1 MTILESLVV
10 LRSFQ
15 TIETIHSLQSPAR
28 EDEDITSSHQLDVC
42 VEASLKRLDQ
52 NKSTMNPWPEMNGA
66 LRGVGGPIRTVIRM
80 SLASARCQPV
90 CSQRG
95 HPWRLGNTVSRC
107 LPSVL

>member
-28 EDEDITSSHQLDVC
+28 EDEDITSSHHLDVC

-66 LRGVGGPIRTVIRM
+66 LRAWAGL
-80 SLASARCQPV
+80 SEL
-90 CSQRG
+90 
-95 HPWRLGNTVSRC
+95 
-107 LPSVL
+107 